1 MTFQS
6 ADFKSA
12 AATDY
17 ATLADEFLGNLLT
30 KSGYIVKQKSPIAG
44 ADDNNL
50 MEARPGVEPG

>member
-1 MTFQS
+1 MTFRS

-17 ATLADEFLGNLLT
+17 ATLADAFLGNLLT
-30 KSGYIVKQKSPIAG
+30 EPSCIVKQKAPFQG
-44 ADDNNL
+44 LNEHDL

>member
-17 ATLADEFLGNLLT
+17 ATLANEFLENPLT
-30 KSGYIVKQKSPIAG
+30 KSVCIVKQKAPFQG
-44 ADDNNL
+44 LDDHHL